1 MSARSSFPAVAEQI
15 ITYNKNLTE
24 ILSKIN
30 ALQTT
35 TEPVINVQI
44 VDASGVITQY
54 SLPSFSYLKGEID
67 RLNNNINSLY
77 NLNTSG
83 ALVSES
89 SGNKFKKVITIDLN
103 KEPTP
108 IDELQTLTTFKSSK
122 NWIFD
127 GLLNPLLSVELDLSG
142 KVEDSVR
149 KCLVRRYIV
158 DFAVDAAGNLTPL
171 GQSALNSFNTQF
183 NGKSNI
189 NIDDFVNWYNTTAG
203 LVSPTNPNYDEQV
216 FDLDPNQ
223 LLYDGVFSVLGTEE
237 DKLNRKLWYY
247 LNTFDFLVTD
257 TNEVRQ
263 LSLNDEVII
272 NVAQSN
278 TRYKVIELSKVESNY
293 RARFERV
300 EGNQPIPVGIGT
312 LKIYSPVVYTKTVK
326 VSVGYNERN
335 VIFIKPMNADTNLI
349 AKSWSGGT
357 AYWTNDL
364 RLSSTDDSN
373 GLTMEKYYIDYV
385 YDYGEVLQDLVAKKT
400 PNKLAGTPV
409 APTLNT
415 ENFKVVQINKHLTD
429 SPDSNLIKTKHN
441 LMMSLKSEVTQI
453 NDSIES
459 KNKKSRVQ
467 RFTSDSERKQVDLE
481 KDSLTKQRESK
492 SKLLSTVTQEIID
505 LSKSPSLTKIQP
517 KFSVRGFWN
526 IPDAIITKGTV
537 PQEIVQ
543 FRVQYRYISKDGKE
557 TPTETFKVKSIAGQD
572 QTAVFSNWTEF
583 KTDARKR
590 IYNTVNG
597 TYTWQIEDIE
607 NADTPNINQIDIP
620 IQSNEKVEMR
630 IKSISE
636 VGWPE
641 SAVESDWSDVLT
653 IQFPDDLNNVLNEN
667 DFILKEASKEELKTG
682 LNAEL
687 SAKGLDQHLSGTIV
701 VGNKTYNHTSDAIL
715 SGFKD
720 ANGVSLDLLTYLKSL
735 QDRISSLE
743 DKIKRAKGELQ
754 VVILRNNKEFIVD
767 NGSEVTF
774 NIECEDYLDSFVG
787 SAQSRQVQAG
797 RIFTNNIYVIK
808 DFVVKVRNNS
818 IDSPL
823 GLLSNRSY
831 VQNSDMYN
839 TGAPQVFWVNDKDE
853 LLTSAVTGQ
862 TRTQLNNQFLWN
874 VNFETV
880 NDSQTIVTKLSENV
894 GNAFATNNSNSIT
907 SVLASNEFNVGYNET
922 TILSFVGNNKSLLD
936 TKKWIDTT
944 VSVSSTT
951 KLLSTIHA
959 VTPTLE
965 DLTETNT
972 EKIKTINGGDNKA
985 ILVPINIYF
994 KMNALD
1000 PNQSGLNYE
1009 YIDLNSTRSTIK
1021 HIKKLKFFLENESDN
1036 KSFQFSIKFN
1046 INRSKVVVKKTA
1058 TPVNSEIR

>member
-24 ILSKIN
+24 VLSKIN
-30 ALQTT
+30 SLTTT

-108 IDELQTLTTFKSSK
+108 ISNLQTLTTFKSSK

-127 GLLNPLLSVELDLSG
+127 GLMNPMLSVELDLSG
-142 KVEDSVR
+142 KVEDNVR

-158 DFAVDAAGNLTPL
+158 EFVIDAAGNLTPL
-171 GQSALNSFNTQF
+171 GQSALNSFNTTF
-183 NGKSNI
+183 GGKSNI
-189 NIDDFVNWYNTTAG
+189 NIDDFVNWYSTTAG
-203 LVSPTNPNYDEQV
+203 LANPTNPNYDEQV

-247 LNTFDFLVTD
+247 VNTFDYLVTD

-263 LSLNDEVII
+263 LAISDEVII
-272 NVAQSN
+272 NTAQSN

-293 RARFERV
+293 RVRFERV
-300 EGNQPIPVGIGT
+300 EGNQPIPVGLGT

-335 VIFIKPMNADTNLI
+335 VIFLKPMNAETNLM
-349 AKSWSGGT
+349 AKNWSGGT
-357 AYWTNDL
+357 AFWTNDL
-364 RLSSTDDSN
+364 RLSSTDSSN
-373 GLTMEKYYIDYV
+373 GLTMEQYYIDYV

-409 APTLNT
+409 APTLNSD
-415 ENFKVVQINKHLTD
+415 NFKVVQINKHLTD

-459 KNKKSRVQ
+459 KNKKSKVQ

-492 SKLLSTVTQEIID
+492 SKLLATITQEIID

-517 KFSVRGFWN
+517 KFSIRGFWN
-526 IPDAIITKGTV
+526 IPEAIITKGTA

-557 TPTETFKVKSIAGQD
+557 TPTETFKVKSIEGKN

-590 IYNTVNG
+590 IYNTTNG

-607 NADTPNINQIDIP
+607 NADTPNINQIDIS
-620 IQSNEKVEMR
+620 IQSNEKVEIR

-641 SAVESDWSDVLT
+641 SAVESDWSDVLSV
-653 IQFPDDLNNVLNEN
+653 QFPDDLNNVLNEN

-701 VGNKTYNHTSDAIL
+701 VGNKTYNHSSEVIL

-754 VVILRNNKEFIVD
+754 VIILRNNQEFIAE
-767 NGSEVTF
+767 NGSEITF
-774 NIECEDYLDSFVG
+774 NLECEDYLDKFVG

-797 RIFTNNIYVIK
+797 RIYANNIYVIK

-853 LLTSAVTGQ
+853 LLSSASTGQ
-862 TRTQLNNQFLWN
+862 TRSQLNNQFLWN
-874 VNFETV
+874 VNFENV
-880 NDSQTIVTKLSENV
+880 NDSQTIVTKISENV
-894 GNAFATNNSNSIT
+894 GNAFVSNNSNSIT

-922 TILSFVGNNKSLLD
+922 SILSFVGNNKSLLD

-972 EKIKTINGGDNKA
+972 EKVKTVNGGDNKS

-1000 PNQSGLNYE
+1000 SNQSGLNYE
-1009 YIDLNSTRSTIK
+1009 YIDLNSTRNTIK
-1021 HIKKLKFFLENESDN
+1021 HIKKLKFFLENETDN
-1036 KSFQFSIKFN
+1036 KPFQFSIKFN
-1046 INRSKVVVKKTA
+1046 INRSKVVVKKTSS
-1058 TPVNSEIR
+1058 PVNLEIR

>member
-24 ILSKIN
+24 VLSKIN
-30 ALQTT
+30 SLTTT

-83 ALVSES
+83 ALVSGTS
-89 SGNKFKKVITIDLN
+89 ANKFKKVITIDLN
-103 KEPTP
+103 KEPSP
-108 IDELQTLTTFKSSK
+108 IAELQTLTTFKSSK

-127 GLLNPLLSVELDLSG
+127 GLMNPMLSVEIDLSG
-142 KVEDSVR
+142 KVEDNVR

-171 GQSALNSFNTQF
+171 GQSALNSFNTKF
-183 NGKSNI
+183 SGKSNI
-189 NIDDFVNWYNTTAG
+189 NIDDFVDWYSTTAG
-203 LVSPTNPNYDEQV
+203 LVNPTNPNYDEQV

-247 LNTFDFLVTD
+247 LNTFDYLVTD

-272 NVAQSN
+272 NTAQSN
-278 TRYKVIELSKVESNY
+278 TRYKIIELSKVESNY
-293 RARFERV
+293 RVRFERV
-300 EGNQPIPVGIGT
+300 EGNQPIPVGLGT

-335 VIFIKPMNADTNLI
+335 VIFLKPMNAETNLM
-349 AKSWSGGT
+349 AKNWSGGT
-357 AYWTNDL
+357 AFWTNDL
-364 RLSSTDDSN
+364 RLSSTDNSN
-373 GLTMEKYYIDYV
+373 GLTMEQYYIDYV

-409 APTLNT
+409 APTLNS

-453 NDSIES
+453 NESIES
-459 KNKKSRVQ
+459 KNKKSKVQ
-467 RFTSDSERKQVDLE
+467 RFTSDSERKQIDLE
-481 KDSLTKQRESK
+481 KDLLTKQRESK
-492 SKLLSTVTQEIID
+492 SKLLSTITQEIID

-526 IPDAIITKGTV
+526 IPEAIITKGTA

-557 TPTETFKVKSIAGQD
+557 TPTETFKVKSLAGKN

-590 IYNTVNG
+590 VYNTTNG

-620 IQSNEKVEMR
+620 IQSNEKVEIR

-653 IQFPDDLNNVLNEN
+653 VQFPDDLNNVLNEN

-701 VGNKTYNHTSDAIL
+701 VGNKTYNHTADAIL

-743 DKIKRAKGELQ
+743 DKIKRVKGELQ

-767 NGSEVTF
+767 NGAEVTF
-774 NIECEDYLDSFVG
+774 NIECEDYLDKFVG
-787 SAQSRQVQAG
+787 SALSRQVQAG
-797 RIFTNNIYVIK
+797 RIYANNIYVIK

-853 LLTSAVTGQ
+853 LLASAATGQ
-862 TRTQLNNQFLWN
+862 TRSQLNNQFLWN

-880 NDSQTIVTKLSENV
+880 NDSQTIVTKLSENI
-894 GNAFATNNSNSIT
+894 GNAFVTNNSNSIT
-907 SVLASNEFNVGYNET
+907 SVLASSEFNVGYNET
-922 TILSFVGNNKSLLD
+922 TLLSFVGNNKSLLD
-936 TKKWIDTT
+936 TKKWIDTVPT
-944 VSVSSTT
+944 ATSQS
-951 KLLSTIHA
+951 KLLTTIHP

-972 EKIKTINGGDNKA
+972 EKVKTVNGGDNKA

-994 KMNALD
+994 KMNSLD
-1000 PNQSGLNYE
+1000 PTNSGLNYE
-1009 YIDLNSTRSTIK
+1009 FIDLNSTRSTIK
-1021 HIKKLKFFLENESDN
+1021 HIKKVKFFLENEADN
-1036 KSFQFSIKFN
+1036 KAFQFSIKFI
-1046 INRSKVVVKKTA
+1046 INRSQVVVRKTA
-1058 TPVNSEIR
+1058 SPANQETR